1 MQQPHPTSH
10 WVKAV
15 AQQFYL
21 GKVVGKANHLLWCQ
35 TDEAIIRSTESVF
48 VMPLIPMRN
57 VKSLVMGLDCHK

>member
-35 TDEAIIRSTESVF
+35 TDEAIIRSTESV
-48 VMPLIPMRN
+48 
-57 VKSLVMGLDCHK
+57 S